1 MTEASTI
8 AAWSEIYGG
17 MKSVQVVMPSTM
29 AHVYYANE
37 AHKYKPTTR
46 SFLNDESNGVAG
58 SSQ

>member
-1 MTEASTI
+1 MK
-8 AAWSEIYGG
+8 IYGG

-46 SFLNDESNGVAG
+46 SFFNDESNGVAG